1 MEFTPVLNRGW
12 NLLWFEEPISLEH
25 IDVLAEITHAI
36 STPIMWVRISAYTT
50 GSMTYWGN
58 QATDIIMPDISKYDG
73 LSECRRIVNIAKI
86 CYIPFV
92 PHKTAAR

>member
-1 MEFTPVLNRGW
+1 MEPFVVRRTHFTGAYRRTRRDYARDLNADYVGEDLCLHHRFHD
-12 NLLWFEEPISLEH
+12 LL
-25 IDVLAEITHAI
+25 
-36 STPIMWVRISAYTT
+36 
-50 GSMTYWGN
+50 GN

-73 LSECRRIVNIAKI
+73 LSECRRIVNMAKI